1 MKVYRLMFEIFVT
14 DSRKEDGILTY
25 MLYKAPDK
33 EYAEMVAEE
42 LAKNVDKL
50 FDFEK
55 WRVFSVK
62 EFDLDIEAS
71 KDTEIINSYIDTIRD
86 KILKEKASEN

>member
-1 MKVYRLMFEIFVT
+1 MKIYRLMFEIFVT
-14 DSRKEDGILTY
+14 DSAKEDGILTY

-33 EYAEMVAEE
+33 EHAEMTAER
-42 LAKNVDKL
+42 LAQNVDRL

-55 WRVFSVK
+55 WRVFSVR

-71 KDTEIINSYIDTIRD
+71 KDTELVNSYIETI
-86 KILKEKASEN
+86 ESEIDNSV